1 MKLFLQKHKLVLIR
15 TVGAFLLVIGFVV
28 HFWLNPK
35 QGYSEA
41 QIAAANVARMEASV
55 SPYKGQ
61 TQHAKKNTGALFA
74 QEYKQTREEQVR
86 YLTIFAMI
94 FGVGFLIYSFI
105 KKD

>member
-41 QIAAANVARMEASV
+41 QIDRKSV
-55 SPYKGQ
+55 
-61 TQHAKKNTGALFA
+61 
-74 QEYKQTREEQVR
+74 V
-86 YLTIFAMI
+86 
-94 FGVGFLIYSFI
+94 
-105 KKD
+105 